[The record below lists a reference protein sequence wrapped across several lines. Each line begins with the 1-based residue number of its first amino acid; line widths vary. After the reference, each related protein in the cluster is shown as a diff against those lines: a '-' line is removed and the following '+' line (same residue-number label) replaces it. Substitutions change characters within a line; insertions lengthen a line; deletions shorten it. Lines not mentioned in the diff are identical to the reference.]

1 MKTDYNREIEGR
13 AIIKTPVRIRSDIL
27 IEGRI
32 QKQRGFR
39 YNASPKA
46 LIAQAMA
53 YLSLDTADFGSPIL
67 PGEESRKQ
75 DALVKEE
82 VRLYLESWVV
92 PALERAYDKLN
103 KTKPEPAQT

>member
-1 MKTDYNREIEGR
+1 MKTSYNREIESR
-13 AIIKTPVRIRSDIL
+13 AIIKTPVSVRADIV

-46 LIAQAMA
+46 LIAESLA
-53 YLSLDTADFGSPIL
+53 YLSLESAEFGSLLL
-67 PGEESRKQ
+67 PGQQSKER
-75 DALVKEE
+75 DALIKEG

-92 PALERAYDKLN
+92 PALTRAYDKLN
-103 KTKPEPAQT
+103 KTKPVTTT